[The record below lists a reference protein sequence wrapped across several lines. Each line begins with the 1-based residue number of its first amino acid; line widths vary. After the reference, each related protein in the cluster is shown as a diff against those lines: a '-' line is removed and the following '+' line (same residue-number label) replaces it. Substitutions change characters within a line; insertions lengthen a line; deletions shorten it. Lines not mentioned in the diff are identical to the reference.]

1 MDRMNKKDLINLI
14 SQRSKDLNFAIC
26 DLYRLLENLEL
37 EYKFEIDMNDIIVE
51 KYPFDK
57 DYLEVISEIFFWTE
71 SIREKLEELKK

>member
-26 DLYRLLENLEL
+26 DLYRLLENLEY
-37 EYKFEIDMNDIIVE
+37 EFEIDMNDIIVE
-51 KYPFDK
+51 KYPFNK
-57 DYLEVISEIFFWTE
+57 DYLEVISEVFEWTE